1 MRNATGENMKE
12 GTEPQEQEQEVTEV
26 MDQQTEQV
34 AQDVEQGAELDEH
47 VPAAEEPQEEKHV
60 PLSALQKERRKRQ
73 EIEARANRA
82 EVEAQY
88 LREMQQ
94 KQQQTEEEDESQYES
109 VTRAELKQTN
119 SRNTEEVM
127 RQVEERIWIKTNA
140 EKKQYVDENLESFLQ
155 KRPNLRVAI
164 AESSNRY
171 EEAYT
176 LMEALSP
183 KERRQIAQPAQ
194 RKAAPGSPTAVP
206 KAAAMNQAVDVMSMN
221 DTEYR
226 EWRQAQRKRR

>member
-1 MRNATGENMKE
+1 MEE
-12 GTEPQEQEQEVTEV
+12 GTEPQEEAVTEV

-34 AQDVEQGAELDEH
+34 AQDVEQGAEHSDEH
-47 VPAAEEPQEEKHV
+47 VGAVEEPQEEKHV

-73 EIEARANRA
+73 DLEARANRA
-82 EVEAQY
+82 EIEAQY
-88 LREMQQ
+88 LREMHK
-94 KQQQTEEEDESQYES
+94 KQEPQEEDESQYES
-109 VTRAELKQTN
+109 VTRAEMTKTTTRAN
-119 SRNTEEVM
+119 EEVM
-127 RQVEERIWIKTNA
+127 RQVEERIWIKSNS

-155 KRPNLRVAI
+155 KKPNLRLAI

-183 KERRQIAQPAQ
+183 KERRQIAQPVQ